1 MLVRKSAA
9 VLALGLLVGLV
20 GISAPAPAHAE
31 GYFSISVGNGPAYYG
46 HRDGWRHNNWRHER
60 WERERWEHAHWAR
73 PYYPPYYGPHYS
85 RSRIVYVA
93 PYTSG
98 FNDVYEVPNVAQQE
112 ITYNSPAPE
121 PYCREYQSDVRVGNR
136 IEHGYGTAC
145 QQPDGSWKKMD

>member
-9 VLALGLLVGLV
+9 VLALGLLVGV
-20 GISAPAPAHAE
+20 MGMSAPAPAHAE

-46 HRDGWRHNNWRHER
+46 HHDGWRREHR
-60 WERERWEHAHWAR
+60 ERERWEHRHWDR
-73 PYYPPYYGPHYS
+73 PYYGPHYS
-85 RSRIVYVA
+85 HSRIVYVA

-98 FNDVYEVPNVAQQE
+98 FNDVYEVPNVAQQQ
-112 ITYNSPAPE
+112 ITYNAPAPE

-145 QQPDGSWKKMD
+145 QQPDGSWKRMD